1 MYARIRY
8 QRVHAD
14 ILITAHIFIILRTL
28 VYTVLSRNYII
39 VNFIGLSIVI
49 L

>member
-14 ILITAHIFIILRTL
+14 ILIIILRTL
-28 VYTVLSRNYII
+28 VYTVLSKNYII
-39 VNFIGLSIVI
+39 VNFIGLSIII